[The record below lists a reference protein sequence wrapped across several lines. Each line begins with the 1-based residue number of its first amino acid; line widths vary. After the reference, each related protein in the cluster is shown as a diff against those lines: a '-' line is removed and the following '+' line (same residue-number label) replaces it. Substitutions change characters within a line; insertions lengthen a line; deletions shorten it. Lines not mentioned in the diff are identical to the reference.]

1 MIDTF
6 RAAIAAIDDMK
17 RAAVIDEYAVGG
29 AMALTFWS
37 EPTTTY
43 DLDVFV
49 TLRSSGLLVSLQPIY
64 DWAATR
70 GYRCTNEHIEIEGLP
85 VQLLPAPD
93 ALAEEA
99 IATAAELDYDGQPVR
114 VIRPEYLVA
123 MWSQGSARTEKRRLR
138 AAMLMED
145 VDMDRELLNDLARR
159 YNLSIPDER

>member
-17 RAAVIDEYAVGG
+17 RAGVIDEYAVGG

-49 TLRSSGLLVSLQPIY
+49 TFPSSGILVSLQPIY
-64 DWAATR
+64 DWAAAR
-70 GYRCTNEHIEIEGLP
+70 GYACTNEHIDIEGLP
-85 VQLLPAPD
+85 VQVLPAPD
-93 ALAEEA
+93 ALTDEA
-99 IATAAELDYDGQPVR
+99 VASAAELDYDGQPVR

-138 AAMLMED
+138 AATLMED
-145 VDMDRELLNDLARR
+145 VDMDRELLNDLVRR
-159 YNLSIPDER
+159 YNLSLPNGR

>member
-1 MIDTF
+1 MTDTF

-17 RAAVIDEYAVGG
+17 SAGVIDEYAVGG

-49 TLRSSGLLVSLQPIY
+49 MLPSSGIVVSRQPIY
-64 DWAATR
+64 EWAAAR
-70 GYRCTNEHIEIEGLP
+70 GYSCSNEHIEIEGLP
-85 VQLLPAPD
+85 VQMLPAPD

-99 IATAAELDYDGQPVR
+99 IATAAELDYDGRPVR

-138 AAMLMED
+138 AATLMED
-145 VDMDRELLNDLARR
+145 VEMDRELLNDLVRR